1 MNASIAN
8 AGYSGTWLT
17 SRRLRAHGLLLA
29 LALWSVYIWTI
40 STPGLRDHY
49 GNLKGTD
56 FLHFY
61 TLGMLASE
69 HRGTELYDM
78 NAQAA
83 LAAQRVPQAAGILY
97 LPLYPPQVSILF
109 APFARLPYGW
119 ALGVWW
125 GVSVLIYGFCGYSIW
140 RVCPNLRPHGWTVAL
155 LATAF
160 PAFFHLIAWGQTSA
174 IALACFTLMFFAL
187 RGKREFLAGI
197 ALGCLIFKPQLGLAA
212 AVVFLASG
220 AWKTLGGAAV
230 SAGAELSAGALYY
243 GVQPLREWLRMI
255 ENARSLL
262 PALEPRLYQTHCLR
276 SFWSMMIPSEAF
288 SFGLYLAS
296 AAVILTMVI
305 AVWRR
310 NESLSQSLR
319 FPALLFAT
327 VLIAPHLTV
336 YDMVVLVPALLLLA
350 DRLMSE
356 TPTPATRRIS
366 AALYFVYVLPLIGP
380 LARWTHVQLSV
391 IAMTAVV
398 YFLWRFSRDNR
409 LRSADKS
416 GGPTTGVLEAR

>member
-1 MNASIAN
+1 MTVSLEK
-8 AGYSGTWLT
+8 SDHPGTWLT

-29 LALWSVYIWTI
+29 LALWSVYFWTI

-61 TLGMLASE
+61 TLGILASE
-69 HRGTELYDM
+69 HRGDELYDM

-109 APFARLPYGW
+109 APFASLPYSW

-125 GVSVLIYGFCGYSIW
+125 ALSALIYSACCYSIW
-140 RVCPNLRPHGWTVAL
+140 RMCPNLRLHGWTVAI

-174 IALACFTLMFFAL
+174 LALACFTLMLFAC
-187 RGKREFLAGI
+187 RGKHEFLAGI

-212 AVVFLASG
+212 AAVFLASG
-220 AWKTLGGAAV
+220 AWKTLAGAAI
-230 SAGAELSAGALYY
+230 SAGIQVSAGALYY
-243 GVQPLREWLRMI
+243 GTQPFREWLRMI

-276 SFWSMMIPSEAF
+276 TFWSMIIPSEAF

-296 AAVILTMVI
+296 ATVILAMVI

-310 NESLSQSLR
+310 FEPPFQSLR

-336 YDMVVLVPALLLLA
+336 YDIVVLVPALLLLA
-350 DRLMSE
+350 DWLVSE
-356 TPTPATRRIS
+356 TPTPATKRIS
-366 AALYFVYVLPLIGP
+366 TALYAVYVLPLIGP

-398 YFLWRFSRDNR
+398 YFLWQFSRDDR
-409 LRSADKS
+409 LRSDKS
-416 GGPTTGVLEAR
+416 GGPTTRVLEAR